1 MDVARIQ
8 DEQRRIN
15 EDAIRRGARENPM
28 RTLPQR
34 VGRML
39 VTQSGD
45 FHEPRE
51 VLFDLAKS
59 NAADL
64 LQTFTKSRESYCT
77 SPFDCDGH
85 KLKFYRKG
93 YTIWSGYPGAGK
105 TTALRQMVC
114 HLLHRKERVFV
125 ASLEE
130 HPADVIV
137 QLAGVCF
144 GREIPTEHQL
154 QWFIDYY
161 AESLK
166 VWGVTGIASHR
177 EIFGTLQ
184 RLAKTE
190 GVTQAYIDS
199 LMCLDI
205 NSQDFEGHR
214 KFANLMN
221 AIAIESNI
229 HLHLVAHPRKTVSV
243 DQEPDLNDVA
253 GGADYA
259 RLAHNVIFV
268 RRGKVLPHDEQL
280 SPMLIAIR
288 KQRYGSG
295 YIGDITG
302 WFNRRLRQYKAEQ
315 FETSVSRYLP
325 AEAYA

>member
-1 MDVARIQ
+1 MDVARTLDDIKPVSLL
-8 DEQRRIN
+8 DVRARIRAAL
-15 EDAIRRGARENPM
+15 D
-28 RTLPQR
+28 R
-34 VGRML
+34 VV
-39 VTQSGD
+39 VTESAE
-45 FHEPRE
+45 FRPPRE
-51 VLFDLAKS
+51 VLFDLARS
-59 NAADL
+59 NAREL
-64 LQTFTKSRESYCT
+64 LQTYTKSRESYAT
-77 SPFDCDGH
+77 SPFDPDGY

-114 HLLHRKERVFV
+114 HLLHRGERVFV

-137 QLAGVCF
+137 QLAGVAV
-144 GREIPTEHQL
+144 GAEVPTEHQL

-161 AESLK
+161 SDRLK
-166 VWGVTGIASHR
+166 VWGVTGIASHT
-177 EIFGTLQ
+177 EIFGAIQ
-184 RLAKTE
+184 KLARE

-221 AIAIESNI
+221 AVTIESNV

-259 RLAHNVIFV
+259 RLAHNVVFV
-268 RRGKVLPHDEQL
+268 RRGKGLAHDAQL
-280 SPMLIAIR
+280 SPMLLAIR
-288 KQRYGSG
+288 KQRYGTG
-295 YIGDITG
+295 FIGDISG
-302 WFNRRLRQYKAEQ
+302 WFNRHVRQFKAEQ
-315 FETSVSRYLP
+315 FDTAVSRYLP
-325 AEAYA
+325 NEAYA

>member
-1 MDVARIQ
+1 MDVVRLRAIQEDQARINR
-8 DEQRRIN
+8 E
-15 EDAIRRGARENPM
+15 AIRRGALENPM
-28 RTLPQR
+28 RLS
-34 VGRML
+34 RML
-39 VTQSGD
+39 VTEAGD

-51 VLFDLAKS
+51 VLFDLARS
-59 NAADL
+59 NAKDL
-64 LQTFTKSRESYCT
+64 LQSYTKSRESYCT
-77 SPFDCDGH
+77 SPFDPDGH
-85 KLKFYRKG
+85 KIKFYRKG

-114 HLLHRKERVFV
+114 HLLNRKERVFV

-137 QLAGVCF
+137 QLAGVAF
-144 GREIPTEHQL
+144 GAEMPTEHQL

-161 AESLK
+161 ADSLK
-166 VWGVTGIASHR
+166 VWGVTGIASHK
-177 EIFGTLQ
+177 EIFGTIQ
-184 RLAKTE
+184 KLAKA
-190 GVTQAYIDS
+190 GQITQAYIDS

-221 AIAIESNI
+221 AMTIESDI

-259 RLAHNVIFV
+259 RLAHNVAFV
-268 RRGKVLPHDEQL
+268 RRGKGLPHDEQL

-295 YIGDITG
+295 FIGDVTG
-302 WFNRRLRQYKAEQ
+302 WFNRRLRQYKGDQ
-315 FETSVSRYLP
+315 FDSVPTQYLP
-325 AEAYA
+325 REAYAHN

>member
-1 MDVARIQ
+1 VDVAIDDDWVAQVRA
-8 DEQRRIN
+8 EQR
-15 EDAIRRGARENPM
+15 EAVRRGALENPM
-28 RTLPQR
+28 EVRI
-34 VGRML
+34 GKML
-39 VTQSGD
+39 VTDVGD

-64 LQTFTKSRESYCT
+64 LQTFTKAREGYCT
-77 SPFDCDGH
+77 SPFDVYGD
-85 KLKFYRKG
+85 KLKFFRKG

-105 TTALRQMVC
+105 TTAMRQLVC
-114 HLLHRKERVFV
+114 HLLHSKERVFV

-137 QLAGVCF
+137 QLAGVAF
-144 GREIPTEHQL
+144 GCDVPTEHQL

-161 AESLK
+161 SDRLK

-184 RLAKTE
+184 RLAKD

-221 AIAIESNI
+221 AVTIESNI

-259 RLAHNVIFV
+259 RLAHNVVFV
-268 RRGKVLPHDEQL
+268 RRGKGLTHDAQL

-295 YIGDITG
+295 YIGDISG
-302 WFNRRLRQYKAEQ
+302 WFNRRLRQYKPEQ
-315 FETSVSRYLP
+315 FDDEPSRYMP
-325 AEAYA
+325 REAYA

>member
-1 MDVARIQ
+1 MDVARRLEDIAPV
-8 DEQRRIN
+8 DFGKVRERIRSAL
-15 EDAIRRGARENPM
+15 E
-28 RTLPQR
+28 R
-34 VGRML
+34 VVITEGCEYRP
-39 VTQSGD
+39 
-45 FHEPRE
+45 PRE

-59 NAADL
+59 NAREL
-64 LQTFTKSRESYCT
+64 LQTYTKSRESYCT
-77 SPFDCDGH
+77 SPFDPDGH

-114 HLLHRKERVFV
+114 HLLHRGERVFV

-130 HPADVIV
+130 HPADVLV

-144 GREIPTEHQL
+144 GAETPTEHQL

-161 AESLK
+161 ADRLK
-166 VWGVTGIASHR
+166 IWGVTGLASHT
-177 EIFGTLQ
+177 EIFGAIQ
-184 RLAKTE
+184 KLARE

-221 AIAIESNI
+221 AVTIESNI

-259 RLAHNVIFV
+259 RLAHNVVFV
-268 RRGKVLPHDEQL
+268 RRGKVLQHDAQL

-295 YIGDITG
+295 FIGDMSG

-315 FETSVSRYLP
+315 FDNTASRYLP

>member
-1 MDVARIQ
+1 MDV
-8 DEQRRIN
+8 
-15 EDAIRRGARENPM
+15 IRRARPM
-28 RTLPQR
+28 
-34 VGRML
+34 V
-39 VTQSGD
+39 VTESTD
-45 FHEPRE
+45 LEEPRE
-51 VLFDLAKS
+51 ILYSLARS
-59 NAADL
+59 NAKEML
-64 LQTFTKSRESYCT
+64 EGFKKSRETYST
-77 SPFDCDGH
+77 SPFDPDGH

-105 TTALRQMVC
+105 TTAMRQLVC
-114 HLLHRKERVFV
+114 HLLNSKERVFV

-137 QLAGVCF
+137 QIAGVAF
-144 GREIPTEHQL
+144 GVEVPTEHQL
-154 QWFIDYY
+154 QWFIDYHS
-161 AESLK
+161 ESLK
-166 VWGVTGIASHR
+166 VWGITGLAGHR
-177 EIFGTLQ
+177 EIFGTIQ
-184 RLAKTE
+184 RLARYS
-190 GVTQAYIDS
+190 GVTQAYVDS

-221 AIAIESNI
+221 AVTIDSNI

-259 RLAHNVIFV
+259 RLAHNVAFI
-268 RRGKVLPHDEQL
+268 RRGKGLAHDAQL

-295 YIGDITG
+295 FIGDVSG
-302 WFNRRLRQYKAEQ
+302 WFNRRLRQFKPDQ
-315 FETSVSRYLP
+315 FDNTPTQYMPR
-325 AEAYA
+325 EAYA